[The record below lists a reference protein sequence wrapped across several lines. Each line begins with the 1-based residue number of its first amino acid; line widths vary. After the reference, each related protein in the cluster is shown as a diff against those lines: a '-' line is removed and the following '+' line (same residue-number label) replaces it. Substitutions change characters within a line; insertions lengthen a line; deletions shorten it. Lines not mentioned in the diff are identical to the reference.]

1 MQKQKGFTLV
11 ELIVVIAIIS
21 LLAMIIT
28 YSIVGA
34 QQKARDT
41 KRIAEL
47 SDIGKAIGIYQSMN
61 AGGLPISGAGN
72 ITNFWNS
79 GCVGDVNFLNDLI
92 TNGLAKTIPRST
104 DIPDPSGFSYPGA
117 GCYRYRYFDP
127 EIILPNGVCGDGKAY
142 GVLYTAC
149 ESKTCPTGEIER
161 DCPYWKDNLGWEE
174 GWQKAGTSENIDNQV
189 YMIFIKG
196 N

>member
-1 MQKQKGFTLV
+1 MKRIKGFTLI
-11 ELIVVIAIIS
+11 ELIIVIAIIS

-61 AGGLPISGAGN
+61 AGGLPAIDPGN
-72 ITNFWNS
+72 IDHWDT
-79 GCVGDVNFLNDLI
+79 GCVGDNNFLNDLVI
-92 TNGLAKTIPRST
+92 DGLAKTIPRST
-104 DIPDPSGFSYPGA
+104 DIPDPSGFGYPGA
-117 GCYRYRYFDP
+117 GCYRYRYFTP
-127 EIILPNGVCGDGKAY
+127 ENLPPNGVCGDGKAY

-161 DCPYWKDNLGWEE
+161 DCPYWKDSLGWKE
-174 GWQKAGTSENIDNQV
+174 GWQSADGSKNIDNQV

>member
-1 MQKQKGFTLV
+1 MKRIKGFTLI
-11 ELIVVIAIIS
+11 ELIIVIAIIS

-61 AGGLPISGAGN
+61 AGGLPAIDPGN
-72 ITNFWNS
+72 IDHWDT
-79 GCVGDVNFLNDLI
+79 GCVGDNNFLNDLVI
-92 TNGLAKTIPRST
+92 DGLAKTIPRST
-104 DIPDPSGFSYPGA
+104 DIPDPSGFGYPGA

-127 EIILPNGVCGDGKAY
+127 TYGPTGNGVCNDGSGY

-149 ESKTCPTGEIER
+149 ESKTCPVGEIDR
-161 DCPYWKDNLGWEE
+161 DCPQWPYDEGKSYVGKD
-174 GWQKAGTSENIDNQV
+174 IDNQV

>member
-1 MQKQKGFTLV
+1 MKRIKGFTLI
-11 ELIVVIAIIS
+11 ELIIVIAIIS

-61 AGGLPISGAGN
+61 AGKLPVSGAGN
-72 ITNFWNS
+72 ITTNYWDT
-79 GCVGDVNFLNDLI
+79 GCVADANFLNDL
-92 TNGLAKTIPRST
+92 TVEGLAKTIPRSVT
-104 DIPDPSGFSYPGA
+104 ISDPSGFGYPGA
-117 GCYRYRYFDP
+117 GCYRYRYFP
-127 EIILPNGVCGDGKAY
+127 PTYGPTGNGVCNDGSGY

-149 ESKTCPTGEIER
+149 ESKTCPIGEIAR
-161 DCPYWKDNLGWEE
+161 DCPQWPYDEGKSYVGKD
-174 GWQKAGTSENIDNQV
+174 IDNQV

>member
-1 MQKQKGFTLV
+1 MKRIKGFTLI
-11 ELIVVIAIIS
+11 ELIIVIAIIS

-61 AGGLPISGAGN
+61 AGKLPVSGDWD
-72 ITNFWNS
+72 T
-79 GCVGDVNFLNDLI
+79 GCIEDNNFLNDLVI
-92 TNGLAKTIPRST
+92 DGLAKTIPRST
-104 DIPDPSGFSYPGA
+104 DIPDPSGFGYPGA
-117 GCYRYRYFDP
+117 GCYRYRYYDSSSD
-127 EIILPNGVCGDGKAY
+127 ICGDNHGY
-142 GVLYTAC
+142 GILYTAC
-149 ESKTCPTGEIER
+149 ESKTCPVGEIDR
-161 DCPYWKDNLGWEE
+161 DCPQWPYDEGKSYVGKD
-174 GWQKAGTSENIDNQV
+174 IDNQV

>member
-1 MQKQKGFTLV
+1 MKRIKGFTLI
-11 ELIVVIAIIS
+11 ELIIVIAIIS

-61 AGGLPISGAGN
+61 AGKLPVSGAGN
-72 ITNFWNS
+72 NYWDT
-79 GCVGDVNFLNDLI
+79 GCIEDNNFLNDL
-92 TNGLAKTIPRST
+92 TVEGLAKTIPRST
-104 DIPDPSGFSYPGA
+104 DIPDPSGFGYPGA

-127 EIILPNGVCGDGKAY
+127 TYGPTGNGVCNDGSGY

>member
-1 MQKQKGFTLV
+1 MKKIKGFTLI
-11 ELIVVIAIIS
+11 ELMIVIAIIS

-61 AGGLPISGAGN
+61 AGKLPISQTDN
-72 ITNFWNS
+72 PSQTNFWDT
-79 GCVGDVNFLNDLI
+79 GCIDGKNNFLNDLI
-92 TNGLAKTIPRST
+92 TEGLAKTIPRSS
-104 DIPDPSGFSYPGA
+104 DIPDPSGFGYDGA
-117 GCYRYRYFDP
+117 GCYRYRYFP
-127 EIILPNGVCGDGKAY
+127 PTYGPTGNGVCNDGSGY

-149 ESKTCPTGEIER
+149 ESKTCPIGEIAR
-161 DCPYWKDNLGWEE
+161 DCPQWPYEE
-174 GWQKAGTSENIDNQV
+174 GKSYVGKDIDNQV

>member
-1 MQKQKGFTLV
+1 MKKIKGFTLI
-11 ELIVVIAIIS
+11 ELIIVIAIIS

-61 AGGLPISGAGN
+61 AGKLPVSGAGN
-72 ITNFWNS
+72 ITNYWDT
-79 GCVGDVNFLNDLI
+79 GCIEDNNFLNDL
-92 TNGLAKTIPRST
+92 TVEGLAKTIPRSIA
-104 DIPDPSGFSYPGA
+104 IPDPSGFSYLYLGA
-117 GCYRYRYFDP
+117 GCYRYRYFDSTYGG
-127 EIILPNGVCGDGKAY
+127 NGVCNDGSGY

-149 ESKTCPTGEIER
+149 ESKTCPVGEIDR
-161 DCPYWKDNLGWEE
+161 DCPQWPYDEGKSYGGKD
-174 GWQKAGTSENIDNQV
+174 IDNQV